1 LEEIQISLPK
11 DKRGELE
18 SVTGRIKGL
27 YEIIN
32 EGEAE
37 FDIVS
42 AKKEIST
49 IAPSKIER
57 MGLGREIIRLRSEV
71 NMSIK
76 DIAEK
81 FSLSTSVISKFIK
94 AYDQAK
100 PSEQAA
106 MRRTSIFDTTEQWER
121 LGARMEALYARVET
135 SDYQVSAQ
143 VLAEFRKTIES
154 AEKFMNR
161 LSDQQKLDQIR
172 QIVQEILIQEL
183 PEKRV
188 EIIMKLGQA
197 GLRGSVSQPVALAN
211 PV

>member
-1 LEEIQISLPK
+1 
-11 DKRGELE
+11 
-18 SVTGRIKGL
+18 
-27 YEIIN
+27 
-32 EGEAE
+32 
-37 FDIVS
+37 
-42 AKKEIST
+42 
-49 IAPSKIER
+49 
-57 MGLGREIIRLRSEV
+57 
-71 NMSIK
+71 
-76 DIAEK
+76 
-81 FSLSTSVISKFIK
+81 
-94 AYDQAK
+94 
-100 PSEQAA
+100 